1 MNDKNKEMPLGLAMT
16 LALNE
21 EAMKQYS
28 AMTTKQR
35 MAVQAKARQALSK
48 SEMQRIVQNIADG
61 KFTM

>member
-1 MNDKNKEMPLGLAMT
+1 MNDKTKEMPLGLAMT

-28 AMTTKQR
+28 VMTAKQR
-35 MAVQAKARQALSK
+35 MAVQAKAKQALSK
-48 SEMQRIVQNIADG
+48 AEMQRIVQNIADG

>member
-1 MNDKNKEMPLGLAMT
+1 MNDKTKEMPLGLAVT

-28 AMTTKQR
+28 VMTAKQR
-35 MAVQAKARQALSK
+35 MAVQAKAKQALSK
-48 SEMQRIVQNIADG
+48 AEMQRIVQNIADG